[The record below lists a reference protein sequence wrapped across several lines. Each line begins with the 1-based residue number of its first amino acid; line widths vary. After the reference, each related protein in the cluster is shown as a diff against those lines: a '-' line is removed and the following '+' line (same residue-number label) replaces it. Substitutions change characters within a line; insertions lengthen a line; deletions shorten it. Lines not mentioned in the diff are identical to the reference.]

1 MEVLKANN
9 LVVRLKK
16 CTFCQSSVAYLGHV
30 ISHKGVT
37 TDPSK
42 VEAIRNRKTPQN
54 VTELK
59 EFLRMAGYYRRFI
72 KDYGSICKPLYNM
85 LKKDGFKWGSEQDTA
100 FDCLKHKL
108 CDSPVLALPDFS

>member
-16 CTFCQSSVAYLGHV
+16 CTFCQPSVAYLGHV

-59 EFLRMAGYYRRFI
+59 EFLGMAGYYRRY
-72 KDYGSICKPLYNM
+72 KRLWVNM
-85 LKKDGFKWGSEQDTA
+85 QTIAQYAEEGW
-100 FDCLKHKL
+100 
-108 CDSPVLALPDFS
+108 V